1 VRLEAI
7 LFVCASLGLC
17 VGCLVP
23 NRWLPPLPNDK
34 LLHFGAFALLT
45 VLALRIAQDGAEA
58 AWWMAGLLVF
68 GWLIECLQALVPDRR
83 FCWRDL
89 GANAAG
95 IGCAA
100 LAVFVAGHF

>member
-1 VRLEAI
+1 MTWEMM
-7 LFVCASLGLC
+7 LFGVTGAAVC

-34 LLHFGAFALLT
+34 LMHFVGFGLLSI
-45 VLALRIAQDGAEA
+45 LALRLAEGVGES
-58 AWWMAGLLVF
+58 AWALLGLLLA

-89 GANAAG
+89 AANAAG
-95 IGCAA
+95 IAVVA
-100 LAVFVAGHF
+100 LGACTLTFL